1 MLFDDVFYPGNP
13 DRRREVSKLRAEII
27 DIFQSYK
34 NAWNDQ
40 AHLLME
46 IFHEGA
52 QGTPYESMEIVLL
65 KKDIREDTVNDCLSE
80 MKAALEDTNKKIK
93 KIVDDIGISDL
104 IPDWRS
110 DDFKVENLDRNVILT
125 IGKALSSVLGAT
137 AAGFVGYCVFVNLSF
152 AITWS
157 GFLAG
162 AISSVAAT
170 LGGVLGGIIAGGAA
184 FLITDIISSAI
195 TGAIERKELN
205 ESIEALQKLKN
216 VVEEPLRKGRDE
228 IRGMI
233 RNIKD
238 GSYSLGNGWY
248 IGKEGNEYFV
258 YKLKK
263 GKPEIIDFIQAA

>member
-1 MLFDDVFYPGNP
+1 MIFDDVFYPGNP
-13 DRRREVSKLRAEII
+13 ERRREVSRLRAEVI

-34 NAWNDQ
+34 NAWNEQ
-40 AHLLME
+40 AELLME
-46 IFHEGA
+46 IFREGA
-52 QGTPYESMEIVLL
+52 QETPYENMKIVLL
-65 KKDIREDTVNDCLSE
+65 KMDIRKNTVDECLSE
-80 MKAALEDTNKKIK
+80 MKAALDDTNKKIK
-93 KIVDDIGISDL
+93 KVVDDIGISDL
-104 IPDWRS
+104 IPNWGS
-110 DDFKVENLDRNVILT
+110 GGFKVENLDKNVILAV
-125 IGKALSSVLGAT
+125 GKALSATLGAT
-137 AAGFVGYCVFVNLSF
+137 AASFVGYCVFVNISF

-162 AISSVAAT
+162 AVSSVVAT

-205 ESIEALQKLKN
+205 ESIEALQKLKDA
-216 VVEEPLRKGRDE
+216 VEEPLRKGRDE

-238 GSYSLGNGWY
+238 GSYSLGNGWH
-248 IGKEGNEYFV
+248 IVKEGNEYFV
-258 YKLKK
+258 YKLKN

>member
-1 MLFDDVFYPGNP
+1 MIFDDVFYPGNP
-13 DRRREVSKLRAEII
+13 ERRREVSRLRAEVI

-34 NAWNDQ
+34 NAWNEQ
-40 AHLLME
+40 AELLME
-46 IFHEGA
+46 IFREGA
-52 QGTPYESMEIVLL
+52 QETPYENMKIVLL
-65 KKDIREDTVNDCLSE
+65 KMDIRKNTVDECLSE
-80 MKAALEDTNKKIK
+80 MKAALDDTNKKIK
-93 KIVDDIGISDL
+93 KVVDDIGISDL
-104 IPDWRS
+104 IPNWS
-110 DDFKVENLDRNVILT
+110 SEGFKVENLDKNVILAV
-125 IGKALSSVLGAT
+125 GKALSATLGAT
-137 AAGFVGYCVFVNLSF
+137 AASFVGYCVFVNISF

-162 AISSVAAT
+162 AVSSVVAT

-205 ESIEALQKLKN
+205 ESIEALQQLKDA
-216 VVEEPLRKGRDE
+216 VEEPLRKGRDE

-238 GSYSLGNGWY
+238 GSYSLGNGWH

-258 YKLKK
+258 YKLKN

>member
-1 MLFDDVFYPGNP
+1 MIFDDVFYPGNP
-13 DRRREVSKLRAEII
+13 ERRREVSRLRAEII

-34 NAWNDQ
+34 NAWNEQ
-40 AHLLME
+40 AELLME
-46 IFHEGA
+46 IFREGA
-52 QGTPYESMEIVLL
+52 PNTPYENMKIILL
-65 KKDIREDTVNDCLSE
+65 KRDIREDTVSDCLSE
-80 MKAALEDTNKKIK
+80 MKAALEDTDKKIK
-93 KIVDDIGISDL
+93 KIVDDIGISGL

-110 DDFKVENLDRNVILT
+110 EDFKVENLDKNVILT
-125 IGKALSSVLGAT
+125 VGKALSATLGAT
-137 AAGFVGYCVFVNLSF
+137 AAGFVGYCVFVNISF

-162 AISSVAAT
+162 AVSSVAAT

-205 ESIEALQKLKN
+205 ESIEALQKLKDA
-216 VVEEPLRKGRDE
+216 VGEPLRRGRDE

-238 GSYSLGNGWY
+238 GSYSLGDGWY
-248 IGKEGNEYFV
+248 IGKEGNKYFI
-258 YKLKK
+258 YELKN